1 MTKRD
6 VNNIF
11 LGSCPVCRKKLNDR
25 YLNVIEK
32 QESAVLCCAECAY
45 CRSSIIFSVSY
56 IQNNII
62 TTIGMLTDIQM
73 EDMGVI
79 REGKNIS
86 ADDVLAIH
94 QFFKEKHYEDK
105 SDKKRNKR

>member
-1 MTKRD
+1 
-6 VNNIF
+6 
-11 LGSCPVCRKKLNDR
+11 
-25 YLNVIEK
+25 
-32 QESAVLCCAECAY
+32 
-45 CRSSIIFSVSY
+45 
-56 IQNNII
+56 
-62 TTIGMLTDIQM
+62 MLTDIQM
-73 EDMGVI
+73 KDLGVI

>member
-1 MTKRD
+1 MAKQD
-6 VNNIF
+6 INNIF
-11 LGSCPVCRKKLNDR
+11 LGACPVCKKKLNDQ

-32 QESAVLCCAECAY
+32 QESAVLCCAECAH

-62 TTIGMLTDIQM
+62 TSIGMLTDIQP
-73 EDMGVI
+73 EDMEII
-79 REGKNIS
+79 RAGKNIN

-94 QFFKEKHYEDK
+94 QFFKEKHYENK